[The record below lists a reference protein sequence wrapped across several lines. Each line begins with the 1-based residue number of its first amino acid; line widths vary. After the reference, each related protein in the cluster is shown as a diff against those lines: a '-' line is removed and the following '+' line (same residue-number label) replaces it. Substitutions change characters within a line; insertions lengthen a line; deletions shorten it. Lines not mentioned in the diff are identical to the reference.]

1 MKTTY
6 KVNLSDYTITMI
18 TNNDPF
24 VKITSKREL
33 GPMGLQILESHLLEN
48 YKLLLVLDKVEK
60 DNNNNYTIT
69 FIEIPAESITE

>member
-6 KVNLSDYTITMI
+6 KVNLNDYTVTMI
-18 TNNDPF
+18 TDNDPF
-24 VKITSKREL
+24 VKKMNGREL
-33 GPMGLQILESHLLEN
+33 GPIGLQILESHLLEN
-48 YKLLLVLDKVEK
+48 YKLLLILDKIEK

>member
-6 KVNLSDYTITMI
+6 KVNLNDYTITMI
-18 TNNDPF
+18 TNDDPF
-24 VKITSKREL
+24 VKIMSKREL